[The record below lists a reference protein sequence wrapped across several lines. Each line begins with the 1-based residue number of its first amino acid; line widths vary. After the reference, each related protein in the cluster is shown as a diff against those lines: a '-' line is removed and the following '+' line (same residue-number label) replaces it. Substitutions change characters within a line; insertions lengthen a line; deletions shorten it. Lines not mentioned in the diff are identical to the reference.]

1 MGRLDP
7 DAALEIQVG
16 DRIFV
21 GRATGDGR
29 FDVEMGHLN
38 LSTHISLRIRLNH
51 LILTAQDGRT
61 FQGWLAIMEIRT
73 LSRL

>member
-1 MGRLDP
+1 MVVQNSDGSLAGMCGNGLRCVLDAIWRGHFAWVDFDP

-29 FDVEMGHLN
+29 FDVEMGQPKFVHPHLP
-38 LSTHISLRIRLNH
+38 
-51 LILTAQDGRT
+51 
-61 FQGWLAIMEIRT
+61 
-73 LSRL
+73 